1 MNAIYFFLKR
11 FFDVLFS
18 FFGLLI
24 LAPLF
29 FVVIIILRFSGDGEI
44 FYLQERMGHNNKR
57 FHIYKFASMIKNSS
71 MIGNKTVTLRDDPR
85 ITKFGKFLRIT
96 KINELPQIL
105 NVLKGEMSFV
115 GPRPLLITGFKKY
128 NIDVQKIIYLSKPG
142 ITGIGSLI
150 FRDEELLVTTF
161 KNTTNE
167 DPLLY
172 YKSHI
177 YPYKGTVESW
187 YFNNRSLFTDLK
199 ILFLTFWSLF
209 FMKSNLVFKML
220 KTLPNKPIILTENGI
235 LNLKKV

>member
-1 MNAIYFFLKR
+1 MNIIYFFLKR
-11 FFDVLFS
+11 FFDLFFS

-24 LAPLF
+24 LVPLF
-29 FVVIIILRFSGDGEI
+29 VIVIIILRFSADGEI
-44 FYLQERMGHNNKR
+44 FYLQERMGYKNEP
-57 FHIYKFASMIKNSS
+57 FYIYKFATMIKNSS
-71 MIGNKTVTLRDDPR
+71 IIGNKTVTLRDDPR

-105 NVLKGEMSFV
+105 NVLMGEMSFV
-115 GPRPLLITGFKKY
+115 GPRPLLISSFKKY
-128 NIDVQKIIYLSKPG
+128 NFDVQKLIYLSKPG

-161 KNTTNE
+161 KNTTNK

-177 YPYKGTVESW
+177 YPYKGSLELW
-187 YFNNRSLFTDLK
+187 YFKNRSLFTDFK

-209 FMKSNLVFKML
+209 FTKSNLVFKII
-220 KTLPNKPIILTENGI
+220 KTIPNKPIILSVNGI
-235 LNLKKV
+235 LNFKKV